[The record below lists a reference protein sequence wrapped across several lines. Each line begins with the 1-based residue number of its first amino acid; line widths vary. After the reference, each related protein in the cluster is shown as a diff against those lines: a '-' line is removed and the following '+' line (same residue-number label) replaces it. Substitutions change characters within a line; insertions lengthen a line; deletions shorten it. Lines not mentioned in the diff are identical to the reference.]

1 MYVSLHGEKERR
13 EMTEKLLYWV
23 WLTKVLEF
31 STARIGAV
39 YRKFSPEEA
48 YHASRDVLEDAGI
61 DDNII
66 DALENKDLTDTRKI
80 VERCT
85 SLGIKIVTAN
95 SSLYPRM
102 LERLKD
108 KPYII
113 YVRGDLACLKRRC
126 AAFVGT
132 RRMTKKGEEIARD
145 TATSLLDRGYTLISG
160 VADGIDT
167 VPALISIERGKPFVA
182 VMGVDIDKY
191 YPASNK
197 SLIDKIAKNGA
208 VISEY
213 PPFTNGRYF
222 VDRNRIIAGLADET
236 YVIEAPEMS
245 GAISTGEAS
254 LRLGNKTFAPDEEGM
269 TFKGCKYLLKKG
281 ANPIGGEK
289 KKREKKKEMPVL
301 DGTRLYI
308 YEKLMKGSFTDEE
321 LINED
326 HPVTEVL
333 TALTELELDGL
344 ITALP
349 GGKYKLN

>member
-1 MYVSLHGEKERR
+1 
-13 EMTEKLLYWV
+13 MTEKLVYWV
-23 WLTKVLEF
+23 WLTRVLEF
-31 STARIGAV
+31 SCARIGAV

-48 YHASRDVLEDAGI
+48 YLASREVLEAAGI
-61 DDNII
+61 DMSII
-66 DALENKDLTDTRKI
+66 NALENKNLAEARRIIEK
-80 VERCT
+80 CT

-95 SSLYPRM
+95 SALYPRM

-113 YVRGDLACLKRRC
+113 YVRGDLACLKKRC

-132 RRMTKKGEEIARD
+132 RRMTKRGEEIARD
-145 TATSLLDRGYTLISG
+145 TATHLLDMGYTLISG

-167 VPALISIERGKPFVA
+167 VPAEISVEKGKPFVA

-197 SLIDKIAKNGA
+197 NLIDKIAKNGA

-213 PPFTNGRYF
+213 PPFTDARYF
-222 VDRNRIIAGLADET
+222 PERNRILAGLADET
-236 YVIEAPEMS
+236 YVIEAPEIS

-254 LRLGNKTFAPDEEGM
+254 LKIGNNTYAPDEDGI
-269 TFKGCKYLLKKG
+269 TFKGCKYLLTKG
-281 ANPIGGEK
+281 AKPLGGEK
-289 KKREKKKEMPVL
+289 KKVEKKKKMPVL

-308 YEKLMKGSFTDEE
+308 YEKLMKGSFNDEE
-321 LINED
+321 LIDEA
-326 HPVTEVL
+326 HPVTDVL

>member
-1 MYVSLHGEKERR
+1 
-13 EMTEKLLYWV
+13 MTEKLLYWV
-23 WLTKVLEF
+23 WLTRVLDF
-31 STARIGAV
+31 STSRIGAV

-48 YHASRDVLEDAGI
+48 YHASREMLEGAGI
-61 DDNII
+61 EENII
-66 DALENKDLTDTRKI
+66 DALEMKDLAETKRI
-80 VERCT
+80 IERCNA
-85 SLGIKIVTAN
+85 LGIKIVTAN
-95 SSLYPRM
+95 SALYPRM

-108 KPYII
+108 KPYIL
-113 YVRGDLACLKRRC
+113 YVRGDLSCLKKRC
-126 AAFVGT
+126 AAMVGT
-132 RRMTKKGEEIARD
+132 RRMTKKGDEIARD
-145 TATSLLDRGYTLISG
+145 TAKHLLDMGYTLISG

-167 VPALISIERGKPFVA
+167 VPAELSVREGRPFVA

-191 YPASNK
+191 YPASNRR
-197 SLIDKIAKNGA
+197 LIDKIAENGA

-213 PPFTNGRYF
+213 PPYTNGRYF

-245 GAISTGEAS
+245 GAISTGEVS
-254 LRLGNKTFAPDEEGM
+254 LKIGNMTFVTDEDGI

-281 ANPIGGEK
+281 AKPLGGEK
-289 KKREKKKEMPVL
+289 KKVEKKKEMPVL

-308 YEKLMKGSFTDEE
+308 YEKLTNGSFSDEE
-321 LINED
+321 LIDET
-326 HPVTEVL
+326 HTVTDVL